1 MAVTATFKKLLEPVQ
16 IGRMQIRKRIV
27 MPAMETGY
35 GAEAG
40 YVSQQMKEYYEER
53 AMGGV
58 GELVAGSQNF

>member
-1 MAVTATFKKLLEPVQ
+1 
-16 IGRMQIRKRIV
+16 

-40 YVSQQMKEYYEER
+40 YVSQQMKEHYEER

-58 GELVAGSQNF
+58 GELVAGSLNF